1 MLELDFIA
9 GVSIALIIGLVG
21 SQAILFVVSHTSDVV
36 DLSVSQKKLIL
47 CSEELLNNP
56 SVKGIECDYKI
67 SKTPTQHNG
76 FVLRRLIVKDGE
88 VVLVE
93 VW

>member
-1 MLELDFIA
+1 VLELDFIA
-9 GVSIALIIGLVG
+9 GASIALVIGLVG
-21 SQAILFVVSHTSDVV
+21 SQAILFVVSHTTDVV
-36 DLSVSQKKLIL
+36 ELSVSQKKLIL

-56 SVKGIECDYKI
+56 GVKRIECNHKI
-67 SKTPTQHNG
+67 SKTPTQHNNL
-76 FVLRRLIVKDGE
+76 VLRRLIVENGE